1 MMLRRGNYRTKALLA
16 FVVFFALFCAY
27 SCNKASSAQIN
38 SGTASTTSPI
48 PAFNVTV
55 NGSDP
60 GGWTVTGSVNSGFI
74 IIDGTAPGGI
84 TVGLQISATSTGT
97 YKLGSSS
104 GNSGV
109 YGTSAPTTSYGTTG
123 KSPYTGTLL
132 ISAYNA
138 QTKIISGT
146 FSFEAH
152 KNYPDTLGIVKV
164 AGGSFSN
171 VSW

>member
-1 MMLRRGNYRTKALLA
+1 MMLRRGNYKTKALFA
-16 FVVFFALFCAY
+16 FVVSFALIGVY
-27 SCNKASSAQIN
+27 SCTKASSDQIN

-55 NGSDP
+55 NGTDP
-60 GGWTVTGSVNSGFI
+60 GSWTVTGSVSSGFI
-74 IIDGTAPGGI
+74 IIDGSAPGGV

-109 YGTSAPTTSYGTTG
+109 YGTSGPTTSYGTTG

-132 ISAYNA
+132 ISAYNST
-138 QTKIISGT
+138 TKLISGT
-146 FSFEAH
+146 FSFEAQ
-152 KNYPDTLGIVKV
+152 KNYPDTLGVVKV